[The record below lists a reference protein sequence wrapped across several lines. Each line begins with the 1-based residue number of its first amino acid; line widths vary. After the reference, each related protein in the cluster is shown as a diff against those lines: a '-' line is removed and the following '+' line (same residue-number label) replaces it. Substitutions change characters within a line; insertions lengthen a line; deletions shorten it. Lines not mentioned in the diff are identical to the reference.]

1 MADVNIKIR
10 NYTDI
15 YNHLKQTK
23 DVVTLEEQSVNGFQ
37 GVLPGSSSSSKT
49 TESPPNGAYDPT
61 CGAARTRGLKRA
73 NFTQR
78 KLLQTANLHTISKK
92 ASRPR

>member
-23 DVVTLEEQSVNGFQ
+23 DLVTLEEPSVNGFE
-37 GVLPGSSSSSKT
+37 GVLPGSSSSAKT
-49 TESPPNGAYDPT
+49 TESPPNGAYDST
-61 CGAARTRGLKRA
+61 CSAARTRSFKRA
-73 NFTQR
+73 EFTKR